1 MKKMYLL
8 FSHTLTDNQ
17 INDAIKNLN
26 IEEFIY
32 LSDELQKKWSNV
44 PPELEN
50 IKEYAR
56 DFEEFLKDANVND
69 YILIQGDFG
78 LTCHM
83 VQYAK
88 KKKLVPV
95 YATTKRVS
103 KDLRKDGKIIKV
115 SEFKHIKFR
124 KY

>member
-1 MKKMYLL
+1 MKMYLL
-8 FSHTLTDNQ
+8 FSHKLTDAQ
-17 INDAIKNLN
+17 IEDAKKLGVD
-26 IEEFIY
+26 EFVY
-32 LSDELQKKWSNV
+32 LPEDLQKKFSNV

>member
-50 IKEYAR
+50 ITEYAR
-56 DFEEFLKDANVND
+56 DFENFLENAKKGD

-78 LTCHM
+78 LTC
-83 VQYAK
+83 Y
-88 KKKLVPV
+88 LVNFSKNRGLIPV
-95 YATTKRVS
+95 YATTKRIS
-103 KDLRKDGKIIKV
+103 KDMKKDGKIIKV
-115 SEFKHIKFR
+115 SEFKHVKFR

>member
-1 MKKMYLL
+1 MKMYLF
-8 FSHTLTDNQ
+8 FSHTLTDEQ

-32 LSDELQKKWSNV
+32 LNNELQKKWSNV

>member
-1 MKKMYLL
+1 MYLF
-8 FSHTLTDNQ
+8 FSHTLTDDQ

-50 IKEYAR
+50 IKEYAK
-56 DFEEFLKDANVND
+56 DFEKFLENANVND

-88 KKKLVPV
+88 KKKLVPI
-95 YATTKRVS
+95 YATTQRITTEIK
-103 KDLRKDGKIIKV
+103 KGTKIVKI

>member
-1 MKKMYLL
+1 LPE
-8 FSHTLTDNQ
+8 D
-17 INDAIKNLN
+17 
-26 IEEFIY
+26 
-32 LSDELQKKWSNV
+32 LQKKFSNV